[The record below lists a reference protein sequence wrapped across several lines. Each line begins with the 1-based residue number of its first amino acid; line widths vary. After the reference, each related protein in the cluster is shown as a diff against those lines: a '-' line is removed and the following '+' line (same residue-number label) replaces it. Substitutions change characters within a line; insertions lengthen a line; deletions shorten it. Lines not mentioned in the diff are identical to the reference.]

1 MANKISEIGEFG
13 LIDRIKKT
21 AEKNPKNSRVLL
33 GIGDDAALL
42 KLSPGKICA
51 ATTDTMVEGVHFDL
65 RYTPFFDLGYKAMA
79 SNLSDIAAMGGNP
92 LLALITLSL
101 PAKTSVKQI
110 DQLYAGMQAL
120 AKKHRVVIAGGDTV
134 KSRELSITLALL
146 GECDP
151 KNTGLRS
158 GARPGDAVLVTGD
171 LGGSQAGLDL
181 LKTTLRQGVRHTQP
195 GSSGQEI
202 RNPKSKLARKHLRP
216 EPRVAEAKLLASRF
230 KLHGMIDISDGLA
243 SELHHLSKVSKV
255 GIIIDQKALP
265 VAAQTIVIAK
275 MLERDPQKY
284 CLYGGE
290 EYELLFTLPPREALK
305 ARALIHKQ
313 GTACSIIGQ
322 VVKGSRVS
330 IIAQNGKR
338 EKLTNRGYT
347 HF

>member
-1 MANKISEIGEFG
+1 MAKKITKIGEFG

-21 AEKNPKNSRVLL
+21 AGMVPGNSRVLL
-33 GIGDDAALL
+33 GIGDDAALF

-65 RYTPFFDLGYKAMA
+65 SYTSFVDLGWKVMA
-79 SNLSDIAAMGGNP
+79 SNLSDIAAMGGDP
-92 LLALITLSL
+92 MMALVTLAL

-120 AKKHRVVIAGGDTV
+120 AKKHGVVIAGGDIV

-158 GARPGDAVLVTGD
+158 GARPGDAVLVTGE

-181 LKTTLRQGVRHTQP
+181 LKTK
-195 GSSGQEI
+195 S
-202 RNPKSKLARKHLRP
+202 RNQKLKLARKHLRP

-243 SELHHLSKVSKV
+243 SELHHLSKASKV
-255 GIIIDQKALP
+255 GILIDQGALP
-265 VAAQTIVIAK
+265 VAEQAIVIGR
-275 MLERDPQKY
+275 MLGRDPQKY

-290 EYELLFTLPPREALK
+290 EYELLFTLPPAEAIK
-305 ARALIHKQ
+305 ASALIQKQ
-313 GTACSIIGQ
+313 GT
-322 VVKGSRVS
+322 
-330 IIAQNGKR
+330 
-338 EKLTNRGYT
+338 
-347 HF
+347 

>member
-1 MANKISEIGEFG
+1 VANKISDIGEFG
-13 LIDRIKKT
+13 LIERIKKT
-21 AEKNPKNSRVLL
+21 AGKIPKNSLVIL
-33 GIGDDAALL
+33 GIGDDAALF

-65 RYTPFFDLGYKAMA
+65 SYTSFGDLGWKVMA

-92 LLALITLSL
+92 MLALVTLAL

-110 DQLYAGMQAL
+110 DQLYAGMRAL
-120 AKKHRVVIAGGDTV
+120 AKKHGVVIAGGDIV

-151 KNTGLRS
+151 KNAGLRS
-158 GARPGDAVLVTGD
+158 GAKPGDAVLVTGD

-181 LKTTLRQGVRHTQP
+181 LKSKINPSAPLRA
-195 GSSGQEI
+195 
-202 RNPKSKLARKHLRP
+202 RNQKSNLIRKHLRP
-216 EPRVAEAKLLASRF
+216 EPRVAEAKVLASRF

-243 SELHHLSKVSKV
+243 SELHHLSKASKV
-255 GIIIDQKALP
+255 GIIIDQGALP
-265 VAAQTIVIAK
+265 VAEQAIVIGK
-275 MLERDPQKY
+275 MLGRDPQKY

-290 EYELLFTLPPREALK
+290 EYELLFTLPPREAIK
-305 ARALIHKQ
+305 ARALIQKQ
-313 GTACSIIGQ
+313 GTACTIIGQ
-322 VVKGSRVS
+322 VVKGGQVS

-338 EKLTNRGYT
+338 EKLTNQGYT